1 MSMMSI
7 KPLPLAAIAL
17 VAVQVAALGACE
29 RKPDSPP
36 ETPATAPAA
45 PVAAAPAPTA
55 RPLTFDQTDD
65 AAKVAL
71 RLPAEI
77 ANYPALH
84 TVLYDRE
91 VAGLKTFAAKA
102 QADHKASD
110 GKFPWRPYN
119 RQSQWFLAADA
130 APLVALRALW
140 FEDTGGAHPNH
151 GGSTLIWDNVANR
164 EIQPQALFRPDAD
177 MSALDKA
184 ICDAV
189 AQAKTHR
196 EGAVLLNDTFSC
208 PKWSQTVL
216 VLAPSTSPGRIGG
229 LTVLIDP
236 YVVGPYSEGD
246 YEVVVPASAFQSLL
260 APAYAGAFG
269 GAPKSPGNPDG
280 TLSVAMDLV
289 K

>member
-1 MSMMSI
+1 M
-7 KPLPLAAIAL
+7 KPFPVAAFAL
-17 VAVQVAALGACE
+17 VAALGACD
-29 RKPDSPP
+29 RKPAAPDQ
-36 ETPATAPAA
+36 APAAPA
-45 PVAAAPAPTA
+45 PVAAAPAPMV
-55 RPLTFDQTDD
+55 RPLAFDQTDP

-71 RLPAEI
+71 ALPAEI

-84 TVLYDRE
+84 TLLYDRE
-91 VAGLKTFAAKA
+91 VAGLRTFAAKA
-102 QADHKASD
+102 ETDRKASD

-151 GGSTLIWDNVANR
+151 GGSTLIWDTAVNR
-164 EIQPQALFRPDAD
+164 EIQPKALFRPDAD
-177 MSALDKA
+177 MTVLDRA

-189 AQAKTHR
+189 AQAKTRR
-196 EGAVLLNDTFSC
+196 EGAVPLSDMFSC

-216 VLAPSTSPGRIGG
+216 VLAPSTSPGRVGG
-229 LTVLIDP
+229 LTALIDP

-246 YEVVVPASAFQSLL
+246 YEVTVPASAVQSLL
-260 APAYAGAFG
+260 APAYADAFG

-280 TLSVAMDLV
+280 TVSVAMDV

>member
-1 MSMMSI
+1 M
-7 KPLPLAAIAL
+7 KAVVAL
-17 VAVQVAALGACE
+17 GLVAALGACE
-29 RKPDSPP
+29 RKSAPP
-36 ETPATAPAA
+36 PKPPAEASLTAPT
-45 PVAAAPAPTA
+45 AAAPAPMA
-55 RPLTFDQTDD
+55 RPLSFDQVDE

-77 ANYPALH
+77 ASRPALH
-84 TVLYDRE
+84 ALVYDRE
-91 VAGLKTFAAKA
+91 TAGLKTFAAKA
-102 QADHKASD
+102 QADRKASD
-110 GKFPWRPYN
+110 GKFPWRPYA
-119 RQSQWFLAADA
+119 RQSQWFLAADS
-130 APLVALRALW
+130 APLTGLRALW

-151 GGSTLIWDNVANR
+151 GGSTLIWDSAAKR
-164 EIQPQALFRPDAD
+164 EIQPKALFRPDAD
-177 MSALDKA
+177 MAVLDKA

-196 EGAVLLNDTFSC
+196 AGATPLNEMFSC
-208 PKWSQTVL
+208 PKWNQTVL
-216 VLAPSTSPGRIGG
+216 VLAPSTMPDKIGG

-246 YEVVVPASAFQSLL
+246 YEVVVPASTFQGLL

-280 TLSVAMDLV
+280 TLSVRMDLV

>member
-1 MSMMSI
+1 M
-7 KPLPLAAIAL
+7 KPFPLAAL
-17 VAVQVAALGACE
+17 GLVAALAACD
-29 RKPDSPP
+29 RKPAPP
-36 ETPATAPAA
+36 PVETPAAPTAPI
-45 PVAAAPAPTA
+45 AAAPAPMA
-55 RPLTFDQTDD
+55 RPLAFDQTDT

-84 TVLYDRE
+84 TLLYDRE
-91 VAGLKTFAAKA
+91 VAGLRTFAAKA
-102 QADHKASD
+102 AADHKAST
-110 GKFPWRPYN
+110 GQFPWRPYN
-119 RQSQWFLAADA
+119 RQGQWFLAADA
-130 APLVALRALW
+130 APLVSLRALW

-151 GGSTLIWDNVANR
+151 GGASLLWDTAANR
-164 EIQPQALFRPDAD
+164 EIQPKALFREGVD
-177 MSALDKA
+177 MTVLDKA

-189 AQAKTHR
+189 AQAKTRR
-196 EGAVLLNDTFSC
+196 EGATPLNDMFSC

-216 VLAPSTSPGRIGG
+216 ALAPSAIPGKIGG
-229 LTVLIDP
+229 LTALIDP

-246 YEVVVPASAFQSLL
+246 YEVTVPAAAFQGLL

-280 TLSVAMDLV
+280 TLSVTMDL

>member
-1 MSMMSI
+1 MSMKSV
-7 KPLPLAAIAL
+7 PLAVLSL
-17 VAVQVAALGACE
+17 VVVLAACE
-29 RKPDSPP
+29 RKPAPP
-36 ETPATAPAA
+36 AEAPAAA

-55 RPLTFDQTDD
+55 RPLAFDQTDA
-65 AAKVAL
+65 AAKVVL

-77 ANYPALH
+77 ANVPALH
-84 TVLYDRE
+84 TFLYDRE
-91 VAGLKTFAAKA
+91 VASLKAFAAKA
-102 QADHKASD
+102 AADHKASD

-119 RQSQWFLAADA
+119 RQGQWFLAADA
-130 APLVALRALW
+130 APLVGLRALW

-151 GGSTLIWDNVANR
+151 GGASLIWDTVANR
-164 EIQPQALFRPDAD
+164 EIPAKALFRPDAD
-177 MSALDKA
+177 MTVLDKA

-189 AQAKTHR
+189 ATAKTHR
-196 EGAVLLNDTFSC
+196 EGAVPLSDTFSC

-216 VLAPSTSPGRIGG
+216 VLAPSAIPGKIGG

-246 YEVVVPASAFQSLL
+246 YEVTLPAAALQDLL
-260 APAYAGAFG
+260 APAYAGTFG

-280 TLSVAMDLV
+280 TLSVVMDV

>member
-1 MSMMSI
+1 MSMKSV
-7 KPLPLAAIAL
+7 PLAVFSL
-17 VAVQVAALGACE
+17 VAVISACE
-29 RKPDSPP
+29 RKPAPP
-36 ETPATAPAA
+36 AEAPAAA
-45 PVAAAPAPTA
+45 PVAAVPAPMA
-55 RPLTFDQTDD
+55 RPLAFEQTDA

-71 RLPAEI
+71 SLPAEI
-77 ANYPALH
+77 ANFPALH
-84 TVLYDRE
+84 AFLYDRE
-91 VAGLKTFAAKA
+91 VASLKAFAAKA

-130 APLVALRALW
+130 APLVGLRALW

-151 GGSTLIWDNVANR
+151 GGASLLWDSTSNG
-164 EIQPQALFRPDAD
+164 EIQAKALFRPDAD
-177 MSALDKA
+177 MTVLDKA

-189 AQAKTHR
+189 ATAKTHR
-196 EGAVLLNDTFSC
+196 EGAVPLSDTFSC

-216 VLAPSTSPGRIGG
+216 VLAPSTLPDKIGG

-246 YEVVVPASAFQSLL
+246 YEVTIPAAAFQSLL
-260 APAYAGAFG
+260 APAYAGLFG

-280 TLSVAMDLV
+280 TLSVAMDV

>member
-1 MSMMSI
+1 MLSTKSI
-7 KPLPLAAIAL
+7 PLAVLGL
-17 VAVQVAALGACE
+17 VAVLGACE
-29 RKPDSPP
+29 RKAAPP
-36 ETPATAPAA
+36 PKTPPAAA
-45 PVAAAPAPTA
+45 PVAAAPAPMA
-55 RPLTFDQTDD
+55 RPLTFDQSDD

-77 ANYPALH
+77 ANHPALH
-84 TVLYDRE
+84 ALLYDRE
-91 VAGLKTFAAKA
+91 TAGLKAFAAKA

-130 APLVALRALW
+130 APLTALRALW

-151 GGSTLIWDNVANR
+151 GGASLIWDSAADR
-164 EIQPQALFRPDAD
+164 EIQPKALFRPDAD

-196 EGAVLLNDTFSC
+196 EGAAPLNAMFAC

-216 VLAPSTSPGRIGG
+216 VPAPSTVPGKIGG

-246 YEVVVPASAFQSLL
+246 YEVVVPLSAFQALL

-269 GAPKSPGNPDG
+269 DAPKSPGNPDG
-280 TLSVAMDLV
+280 TLSVRMDL

>member
-1 MSMMSI
+1 MKPFSI
-7 KPLPLAAIAL
+7 AALAL
-17 VAVQVAALGACE
+17 LAALGACD
-29 RKPDSPP
+29 RKPAPP
-36 ETPATAPAA
+36 AEAPAAPTA

-55 RPLTFDQTDD
+55 RPLAFDQTDP

-71 RLPAEI
+71 SLPAEI

-84 TVLYDRE
+84 ALLYDRE
-91 VAGLKTFAAKA
+91 VASLRTFAAKA
-102 QADHKASD
+102 ETDRKASD

-119 RQSQWFLAADA
+119 RQGQWFLAADA
-130 APLVALRALW
+130 APLVGLRALW

-151 GGSTLIWDNVANR
+151 GGASLLWDAAANR
-164 EIQPQALFRPDAD
+164 EIQPKALFRPEAD
-177 MSALDKA
+177 MTVLDKA

-196 EGAVLLNDTFSC
+196 EGAVPLSDMFSC

-216 VLAPSTSPGRIGG
+216 VLAPSAIPGKVGG
-229 LTVLIDP
+229 LTALIDP

-246 YEVVVPASAFQSLL
+246 YEVTIPVSAFQVLL

-269 GAPKSPGNPDG
+269 GAPKSPGAPDG
-280 TLSVAMDLV
+280 TVSVKMDV